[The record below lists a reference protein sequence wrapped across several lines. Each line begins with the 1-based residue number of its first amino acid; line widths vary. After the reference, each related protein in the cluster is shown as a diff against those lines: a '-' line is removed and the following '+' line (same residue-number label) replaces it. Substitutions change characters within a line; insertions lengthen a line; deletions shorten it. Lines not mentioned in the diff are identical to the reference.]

1 MGPDWRGANMIF
13 YAAETIAVKIDKSL
27 VSRLSRP
34 RRGRNRGVVRAGID
48 RRPIGEGKYL
58 RINRKLMTPR

>member
-1 MGPDWRGANMIF
+1 MIF

-34 RRGRNRGVVRAGID
+34 GRGVEIVDGTRSRQDGALIVQRFARG
-48 RRPIGEGKYL
+48 GGKYL